1 LKSKTLSNEAREFIA
16 ADKQNKM
23 NNISELVEQQKALEE
38 DVSAKRKVA
47 VEVKRDFQKIVN
59 EKKNIDLPVSVDIEN
74 ILNKYNISA
83 AV

>member
-1 LKSKTLSNEAREFIA
+1 MKSKTLSNEAREFIA